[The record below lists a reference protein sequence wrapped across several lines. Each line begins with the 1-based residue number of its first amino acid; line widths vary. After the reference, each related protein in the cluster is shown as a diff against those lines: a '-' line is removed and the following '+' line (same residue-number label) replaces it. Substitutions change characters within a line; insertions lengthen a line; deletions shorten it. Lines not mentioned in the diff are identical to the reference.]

1 MKLTAKEHGARVA
14 ALLSEGLSYRQIADE
29 LGCNKDTVSIFVKV
43 NYPELRRK
51 PIIAPPRPAVT
62 PMKILLIDIETSPNL
77 AYVWGLWQQN
87 VAISQLVESTEILSF
102 GAKWLGD
109 DVIRFKSL
117 FHNGKDEMITEAHA
131 LLDQADAVMH
141 YNGRRFDVPHLNR
154 EFIQLGLLPPSPF
167 KQIDLLETAKRRFRF
182 PSNKLEYVSEALGLE
197 GKVKH
202 EGFELWVKCMAGDE
216 AAWERMYEYNIR
228 DVQLLEDLYFK
239 LLPWIE
245 RHPSYGAL
253 TGEDVCTNCGSDEL
267 NPSDT
272 PAITSTGQYPQY
284 QCGNCGTFV
293 RATKRTDKTNITRSV
308 NG

>member
-1 MKLTAKEHGARVA
+1 MKLTAKEHGARIT

-29 LGCNKDTVSIFVKV
+29 LGVNKDTVSIFVKV
-43 NYPELRRK
+43 NFPELRRK
-51 PIIAPPRPAVT
+51 PITAAPKPEPKA
-62 PMKILLIDIETSPNL
+62 MKILLIDIETSPNL

-117 FHNGKDEMITEAHA
+117 FHNGKDEMIHEAHA

-154 EFIQLGLLPPSPF
+154 EFIQADLLPPSPF

-182 PSNKLEYVSEALGLE
+182 PSNKLEYVSQALGLE

-216 AAWERMYEYNIR
+216 AAWQRMYEYNIR

-253 TGEDVCTNCGSDEL
+253 TSEDVCTNCGGSEL
-267 NPSDT
+267 SPHGYAT
-272 PAITSTGQYPQY
+272 TSTGKYPQY
-284 QCGNCGTFV
+284 QCGDCGTFV
-293 RATKRTDKTNITRSV
+293 RATKRTDRTQITRSV
-308 NG
+308 GG